1 LKQGAK
7 LARDGRKDTS
17 DAEGYYLG
25 TSIFDNVKPDMRIA
39 REEIFGPV
47 LSVIRA
53 RDLDHALE
61 IVNNSEHGNASSI
74 YTKSGSAARHFSANT
89 QTGMVGVNLGVPAPV
104 AMFPFSGWKNSFF
117 GDLHALGK
125 DGVRFYTETKVVTS
139 RWPD

>member
-1 LKQGAK
+1 MHEPL

-17 DAEGYYLG
+17 DAKGFYLG

-74 YTKSGSAARHFSANT
+74 YTKSGAAARHFSANT

-104 AMFPFSGWKNSFF
+104 AMFPFCGWKNSFF
-117 GDLHALGK
+117 GDLHAHGK
-125 DGVRFYTETKVVTS
+125 DAIGFYTEQKVVMT
-139 RWPD
+139 RWF